1 MAEPASIL
9 LIEDEPRLRHN
20 LQVLL
25 ESEGY
30 RVTTAQNGAEGITK
44 AEEEPYDLVITDIV
58 MPEMNG
64 FQVMDHLKT
73 HLPDTVVLAIT
84 GYVSTESA
92 VQALRGGAYDYLSKP
107 FDDDTM
113 KVTVE
118 RALVK
123 VRLQKA
129 LRRHMSELEQKV
141 EERTRELKDTNQK
154 LEKSL
159 VDLKA
164 AQEHLIQAEKLSALG
179 ELIAAV
185 AHELNTPL
193 STIALNAQM
202 VTGAV
207 AHEERAK
214 AQLDR
219 IGDAT
224 SHCRKVVKNLLS
236 FARRQ
241 RPEVTSTD
249 INVVCE
255 KALDL
260 VAYQLKV
267 NSIEL
272 QKRFDERL
280 PHTMADPHQLQQVF
294 INLATNACQ
303 AMANAAGRGKLVVET
318 AAVDGVIRV
327 RFHDDGP
334 GISRDHQRKI
344 FDPFFT
350 TKADGTGLGLSISYG
365 IIKEHGG
372 EISVTSAPGEGTS
385 FVIELPLTKLSASA
399 PESAAPDTAGGT
411 GPEAARQDAGV
422 HDGPNGSSN
431 SVTTRVL
438 IVDDDPA
445 LLSTLADI
453 VQSIGYEV
461 HATSLPTEALEIA
474 KTLQPEVALTDLTMP
489 GGVPGRVLVQRLLA
503 VNPTMHVIVLTGNVD
518 SGLEREIRGLGASNF
533 LRKPVDLEALE
544 HAIVQGVRPPPRLT

>member
-1 MAEPASIL
+1 MGESAAIL

-25 ESEGY
+25 EGEGY
-30 RVTTAQNGAEGITK
+30 RVTTAQNGAEGIKK
-44 AEEEPYDLVITDIV
+44 AAEDAYDLVITDIV
-58 MPEMNG
+58 MPGING

-92 VQALRGGAYDYLSKP
+92 VQALRQGAYDYLSKP
-107 FDDDTM
+107 FDVDIM

-118 RALVK
+118 RALEK

-141 EERTRELKDTNQK
+141 EERTRELKKTNQK

-193 STIALNAQM
+193 STIALNTQL
-202 VTGAV
+202 VTSV
-207 AHEERAK
+207 VEHEDRAK
-214 AQLDR
+214 TQLAR
-219 IGDAT
+219 IGEAT

-236 FARRQ
+236 FARKQ
-241 RPEVTSTD
+241 QPEVTSSD
-249 INVVCE
+249 INAVCD
-255 KALDL
+255 KAIDL

-272 QKRFDERL
+272 EKRFDRTL
-280 PHTMADPHQLQQVF
+280 PWIMADPHQLQQVF

-303 AMANAAGRGKLVVET
+303 AMSNAAGGGRLVVET
-318 AAVDGVIRV
+318 RAGDGVIQV
-327 RFHDDGP
+327 GFHDDGP
-334 GISRDHQRKI
+334 GISKEHQRKI

-372 EISVTSAPGEGTS
+372 DIAVRSEPGTGTS
-385 FVIELPLTKLSASA
+385 FVIELPIAAARDAAVSRPIARGEQP
-399 PESAAPDTAGGT
+399 PESGRQHGGAPGGHT
-411 GPEAARQDAGV
+411 SG
-422 HDGPNGSSN
+422 
-431 SVTTRVL
+431 TTRVL
-438 IVDDDPA
+438 IVDDDTA
-445 LLSTLADI
+445 LLGTLADI
-453 VQSIGYEV
+453 VQSLGYDV
-461 HATSLPTEALEIA
+461 LPTSLGAEALEIA
-474 KTLQPEVALTDLTMP
+474 KSLQPEVALTDLTMP
-489 GGVPGRVLVQRLLA
+489 GSVPGRILLQRLLA
-503 VNPTMHVIVLTGNVD
+503 VNPAMRVIVLTGNVD
-518 SGLEREIRGLGASNF
+518 PGLEREILELGASGF
-533 LRKPVDLEALE
+533 LRKPIDLSSVER
-544 HAIVQGVRPPPRLT
+544 AIVREVGRLPARS